1 MVVSRKKRYSPVRE
15 CIKASLKR
23 LIICIETWNTV
34 HTFEFT
40 EIELFKNAEIRSVE
54 DAEQNAPQS
63 LLGVWIEQRLHCDAV
78 GEQKHDGNHT
88 EVHQFLQLLQTIENN
103 AETRSSCRIS
113 QINCLCH
120 WNIKSKPQKPNER
133 RIPCA
138 KSWWFWDQQDGE
150 GDITARFVDR
160 TWQGPRRRRFLPI
173 GSRARRL
180 T

>member
-1 MVVSRKKRYSPVRE
+1 M
-15 CIKASLKR
+15 
-23 LIICIETWNTV
+23 V

-113 QINCLCH
+113 QVNCLCH
-120 WNIKSKPQKPNER
+120 
-133 RIPCA
+133 
-138 KSWWFWDQQDGE
+138 
-150 GDITARFVDR
+150 
-160 TWQGPRRRRFLPI
+160 
-173 GSRARRL
+173 
-180 T
+180 